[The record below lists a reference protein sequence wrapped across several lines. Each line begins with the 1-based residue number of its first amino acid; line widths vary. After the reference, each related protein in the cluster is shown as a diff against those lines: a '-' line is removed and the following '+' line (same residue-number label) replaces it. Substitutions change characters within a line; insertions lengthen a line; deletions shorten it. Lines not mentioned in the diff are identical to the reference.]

1 MYYICT
7 ICTIC
12 TVSISFIGVVI
23 VHIGIHTRSCE
34 RNWRPSVGSSSMRL
48 GVLAHQLEMVL
59 SEEELC
65 GEPYWQAEKLVS
77 GESESQ
83 EVLSQTMKK
92 Q

>member
-1 MYYICT
+1 
-7 ICTIC
+7 
-12 TVSISFIGVVI
+12 
-23 VHIGIHTRSCE
+23 
-34 RNWRPSVGSSSMRL
+34 MRL